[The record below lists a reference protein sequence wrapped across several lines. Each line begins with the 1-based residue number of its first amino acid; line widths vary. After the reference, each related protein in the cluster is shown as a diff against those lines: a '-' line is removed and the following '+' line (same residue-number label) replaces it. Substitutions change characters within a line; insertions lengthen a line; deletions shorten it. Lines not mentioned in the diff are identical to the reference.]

1 MRIFL
6 EFSRMQE
13 KQNIYLKY
21 ENFLEFLEF
30 VEILEKSGYF

>member
-1 MRIFL
+1 
-6 EFSRMQE
+6 MQE

-21 ENFLEFLEF
+21 GNFLEFLEF